1 MSLIYYFIYNSFFY
15 IVLDVVEEKNVLV
28 KVNDI
33 VLEVFNVNVIL
44 NEMDILDLNGIVFN
58 VF

>member
-15 IVLDVVEEKNVLV
+15 IVLDVVEEKNVVV